1 MFVTPDL
8 MNSMTGYGRAT
19 ASLGHLTL
27 TVQINSVNRRGLDLT
42 LKLPDE
48 WQVFES
54 SLGEAVRKVAL
65 RGKVHVE
72 VEVTGKSTAT
82 ADWDQAAVAAT
93 LEQLALLAQARGIKF
108 SPTSELLW
116 QIANAQRTSAKL
128 PADEATAKLLEETLG
143 EALRGFAAMRAREG
157 EALLVDF
164 MGRFEKLQSA
174 VATIAQRA
182 PLVPVAYRDLLLQ
195 RLRQLELTL
204 DITDERV
211 LKEVALFADRCD
223 VTEEITRLRSH
234 FTQFIEL
241 LRAVGEVGRKAEFIL
256 QEIGREIHTIGS
268 KANDLAV
275 SRQVIEFKNELERVR
290 EQMANVE

>member
-1 MFVTPDL
+1 
-8 MNSMTGYGRAT
+8 MTGYGRAT
-19 ASLGHLTL
+19 ASLGNLTL
-27 TVQINSVNRRGLDLT
+27 TVQINSVNRRGLDLS

-48 WQVFES
+48 WQTFES
-54 SLGEAVRKVAL
+54 SVGEAVRKVAL

-72 VEVTGKSTAT
+72 VEVTGKSTVT
-82 ADWDQAAVAAT
+82 ADWDQAAVATT

-241 LRAVGEVGRKAEFIL
+241 LRAAGEVGRKAEFIL